1 MRCQEEP
8 SGTSVAIFTSTG
20 CAPTGAAET
29 IIAASAT
36 KATRTVPRRHVF
48 IEPIGP
54 PSPSFHEQFVDT
66 AQQPARALLIHEVRE
81 THVGRGVGVDGERLA
96 EQALELAAVLPRH
109 PHRPRAIHERGYPP
123 SAPQRRP
130 ARWVIARAREGSTR

>member
-1 MRCQEEP
+1 MTLPFESVRHLSPVSLRMRCQEEP

-36 KATRTVPRRHVF
+36 KATRTVPRRPVF

-54 PSPSFHEQFVDT
+54 PSPHST
-66 AQQPARALLIHEVRE
+66 NSSS
-81 THVGRGVGVDGERLA
+81 T
-96 EQALELAAVLPRH
+96 
-109 PHRPRAIHERGYPP
+109 RP
-123 SAPQRRP
+123 SSQ
-130 ARWVIARAREGSTR
+130 RARF

>member
-81 THVGRGVGVDGERLA
+81 THVGRGVGADGERFA
-96 EQALELAAVLPRH
+96 EQALELPAVLLR
-109 PHRPRAIHERGYPP
+109 HRPRLREIPERGPAPP
-123 SAPQRRP
+123 PRQPPPPLEVPAP
-130 ARWVIARAREGSTR
+130 AREA

>member
-48 IEPIGP
+48 IEPIGH

-81 THVGRGVGVDGERLA
+81 THVGPGVGVDGDPFPQ
-96 EQALELAAVLPRH
+96 QAPPLPAAPPH
-109 PHRPRAIHERGYPP
+109 PPP
-123 SAPQRRP
+123 PPPQ
-130 ARWVIARAREGSTR
+130 